1 MSKKKN
7 KFKRSKHSQP
17 QSQVAAPTISNAAD
31 LGNPEAKPLVH
42 SSVTNA
48 SDSTKFEPDDFYQ
61 TNEYA
66 HVRRDIK
73 IVLALLAGIIILLF
87 VIYYIGLKTTYLA
100 TFGNWLY
107 KILNIQTL

>member
-7 KFKRSKHSQP
+7 KFKRSKNSQIHSQVSTP
-17 QSQVAAPTISNAAD
+17 ARDNSVAPESDAAEAKVQSVVAAPT
-31 LGNPEAKPLVH
+31 
-42 SSVTNA
+42 
-48 SDSTKFEPDDFYQ
+48 EPDDFYK
-61 TNEYA
+61 TNQYA

-87 VIYYIGLKTTYLA
+87 AIYYIGLKTTYLT

-107 KILNIQTL
+107 KVLNIQTL